1 MENITKQ
8 NQGIL
13 IKGNIKGLEDTNE
26 IKQVIESFLL
36 KSEDKFT
43 INLQDSFSMPSA
55 IIGYFMKLTEKEGI
69 NLTLKV
75 GDEKLAELLDDL
87 GLTQAF
93 NIKVS
98 ALTTNEEK

>member
-13 IKGNIKGLEDTNE
+13 IIGNIKGIEDINTT
-26 IKQVIESFLL
+26 KRAIESFHLQPDTSFRV
-36 KSEDKFT
+36 K
-43 INLQDSFSMPSA
+43 LQDSFSMPSA
-55 IIGYFMKLTEKEGI
+55 MIGYFMKLTEKEGI
-69 NLTLKV
+69 KLTLEV

-93 NIKVS
+93 NIKKVNF
-98 ALTTNEEK
+98 A